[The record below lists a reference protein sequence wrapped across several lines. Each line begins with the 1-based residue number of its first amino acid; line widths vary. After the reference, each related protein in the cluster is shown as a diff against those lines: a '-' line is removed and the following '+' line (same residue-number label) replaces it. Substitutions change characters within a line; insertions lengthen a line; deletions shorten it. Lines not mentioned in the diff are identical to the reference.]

1 MLFLINDQITEI
13 DIPEMHLARR
23 WKSLG
28 CGDPYG
34 MRAREALSFA
44 SLVIAEHVK
53 DRIPLEDSLL
63 QDLGALIIAKTGA
76 NAALF
81 PMIGGVMNEPR
92 LTILP
97 ETILSS
103 LRDKQHRE
111 GKAPDIREI
120 WPAAA

>member
-1 MLFLINDQITEI
+1 MLFLMNDQIVEI
-13 DIPEMHLARR
+13 DIPEMHLAKR

-34 MRAREALSFA
+34 MRAREALDFVA
-44 SLVIAEHVK
+44 RVVAEHVK
-53 DRIPLEDSLL
+53 EDVRLEESLV
-63 QDLGALIIAKTGA
+63 QDLGSLIIAKTGA

-81 PMIGGVMNEPR
+81 PVFGSSVGEPR

-97 ETILSS
+97 ETILIS
-103 LRDKQHRE
+103 LKERMASE
-111 GKAPDIREI
+111 GAPPDIQEI

>member
-1 MLFLINDQITEI
+1 MLFLMNDQIAEI
-13 DIPEMHLARR
+13 DIPEMHLAKR

-34 MRAREALSFA
+34 MRAREALDFA
-44 SLVIAEHVK
+44 ARVVSEHVK
-53 DRIPLEDSLL
+53 EGVCLEETLV
-63 QDLGALIIAKTGA
+63 QDLGSLIIAKTGA

-81 PMIGGVMNEPR
+81 PVYGGAVGEPR

-97 ETILSS
+97 ETILAS
-103 LRDKQHRE
+103 LKERMATE
-111 GKAPDIREI
+111 GTPPDMREI